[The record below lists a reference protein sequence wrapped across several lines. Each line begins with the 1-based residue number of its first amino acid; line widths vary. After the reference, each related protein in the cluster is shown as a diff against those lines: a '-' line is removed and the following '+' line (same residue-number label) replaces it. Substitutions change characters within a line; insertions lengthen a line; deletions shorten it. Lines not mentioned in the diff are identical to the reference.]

1 MYTRPKAPKIRKLK
15 LWQSF
20 ENCPYFVRTHNA
32 YALLLKHANLTVLTG
47 LASLVISS
55 LNQ

>member
-1 MYTRPKAPKIRKLK
+1 MYTQPKTPKIRKLK

-20 ENCPYFVRTHNA
+20 ENCPYFVRNHNA
-32 YALLLKHANLTVLTG
+32 FALLLKHANLTVLTG

>member
-32 YALLLKHANLTVLTG
+32 FALLLKNANLTVLTG
-47 LASLVISS
+47 LASLVTSS

>member
-1 MYTRPKAPKIRKLK
+1 MYDHPKAPKIRKFK

-32 YALLLKHANLTVLTG
+32 FALLLKNANLKVLTG
-47 LASLVISS
+47 LAPLVISS